1 MTRPSSRATLSF
13 ILSRP
18 ASSAAEQIAS
28 FVAEQTCAAGKAF
41 AADKMCAADETCT
54 ADKTS
59 AAEQTV
65 VCASPTV
72 ARGLPRMS
80 WTLPARAFCLTQTP
94 SSQRGLARSASR
106 ASSTH
111 QGPPRRQFRLSL
123 SWPSPSPPAHR
134 TSPHPVEPTSSPSEE
149 RQHNL
154 GRVLSP
160 IIKQISLFGCT
171 GSNDDPVREASV
183 ELLRSVSSWEML
195 LLGADDYT
203 FDVGLD
209 DCLLQIEQEHTAADE
224 HTAPKESRVPPMNET
239 DKAVKQLRVVGQS
252 AIHHAMYWVPLS

>member
-111 QGPPRRQFRLSL
+111 QGPPRRQFRLVSNL
-123 SWPSPSPPAHR
+123 TELLLLVTLVAVAVPAR
-134 TSPHPVEPTSSPSEE
+134 TSHVAPSRRTHILSVRRASTQPWPRLESNNQTNKSIWLY
-149 RQHNL
+149 RQ
-154 GRVLSP
+154 
-160 IIKQISLFGCT
+160 Q
-171 GSNDDPVREASV
+171 
-183 ELLRSVSSWEML
+183 
-195 LLGADDYT
+195 
-203 FDVGLD
+203 
-209 DCLLQIEQEHTAADE
+209 
-224 HTAPKESRVPPMNET
+224 
-239 DKAVKQLRVVGQS
+239 
-252 AIHHAMYWVPLS
+252 